1 MKSFSPLRS
10 AKTTA
15 ALIALLLAASPLAQ
29 AEISRGA
36 VMASTCFACHG
47 TDGKSSGN
55 IPSIYGIPAE
65 SLIATMKAFREDLR
79 AATVMNRHAKGYTDE
94 EIVHIANYLSSIR

>member
-1 MKSFSPLRS
+1 MKPTLPPRLSITGAVLTALLVISPL
-10 AKTTA
+10 T
-15 ALIALLLAASPLAQ
+15 Q

-47 TDGKSSGN
+47 TDGKSTGA
-55 IPSIYGIPAE
+55 IPSIYGIPAD

-94 EIVHIANYLSSIR
+94 EIVHIANYLSNVK

>member
-1 MKSFSPLRS
+1 MKPLFPTRYHLS
-10 AKTTA
+10 GA
-15 ALIALLLAASPLAQ
+15 ALAVLLTASPLAQ

-47 TDGKSSGN
+47 TDGKSAGA
-55 IPSIYGIPAE
+55 IPSIYGIPAD

-94 EIVHIANYLSSIR
+94 EIVHIANYLSNIK

>member
-1 MKSFSPLRS
+1 MKHVHPRYRM
-10 AKTTA
+10 AGTA
-15 ALIALLLAASPLAQ
+15 LAVLLAASPMAQ

-47 TDGKSSGN
+47 TDGKSAGA
-55 IPSIYGIPAE
+55 IPSVYGMPAE
-65 SLIATMKAFREDLR
+65 SLVATMKAFREDLR

-94 EIVHIANYLSSIR
+94 EIVHIANYLSNIK